1 MFRIGGTASARSWMK
16 RPRSRCFL
24 RFVSIAI
31 RVQRSSRHSLHQ
43 WTASDLLAMQ
53 ALPARVAVRAS
64 LSCRNATSTSVTGH
78 ASMARTAPRFRRRSY
93 ATSQGSAVHPMAQSS
108 RPGGSSSS
116 AGRQSWSTVT
126 ALSLATLT
134 GAIVSILMQY
144 TESSFLSVVRPVPQS
159 MPSRPISS
167 EQRAMPFKLMHRVWP
182 RIKATSLPGA
192 IRRPQWQTLKKP
204 WRN

>member
-1 MFRIGGTASARSWMK
+1 MFRIGGTASARSWTK

-78 ASMARTAPRFRRRSY
+78 ASMARTAPRFRCRSY
-93 ATSQGSAVHPMAQSS
+93 ATPQGSAVHPMAQSS

-134 GAIVSILMQY
+134 GAIVSIVM
-144 TESSFLSVVRPVPQS
+144 
-159 MPSRPISS
+159 
-167 EQRAMPFKLMHRVWP
+167 
-182 RIKATSLPGA
+182 
-192 IRRPQWQTLKKP
+192 
-204 WRN
+204 